1 MFPKEYLD
9 CGRIEFTSTSVRVY
23 KNYYDNNYLCNLPG
37 GRIVNAYWQGTHIA
51 VLMDSGKTYVYN
63 DSADGVCIIKPRNYG
78 KEIQRPQTW

>member
-63 DSADGVCIIKPRNYG
+63 DFSGWSMYY
-78 KEIQRPQTW
+78 